1 MDCLERGLATISS
14 TYPLASNS
22 PPVEA
27 SNEGVEE
34 EEEEEEEEKL
44 VSCNNNTKSINNII
58 WEFGSGRAPRH
69 PQLQQLSPSIT
80 PSTAPPRKRVSY
92 EAFQA
97 KAPTVAAA
105 TTTEVAKVKEE
116 EEEEEME
123 MAHRRHRPSKFGGA
137 NAELSAVLRDFSE
150 GIM

>member
-1 MDCLERGLATISS
+1 
-14 TYPLASNS
+14 
-22 PPVEA
+22 
-27 SNEGVEE
+27 
-34 EEEEEEEEKL
+34 
-44 VSCNNNTKSINNII
+44 
-58 WEFGSGRAPRH
+58 
-69 PQLQQLSPSIT
+69 LSPSIT

-116 EEEEEME
+116 EEEME

>member
-1 MDCLERGLATISS
+1 
-14 TYPLASNS
+14 
-22 PPVEA
+22 
-27 SNEGVEE
+27 
-34 EEEEEEEEKL
+34 
-44 VSCNNNTKSINNII
+44 
-58 WEFGSGRAPRH
+58 
-69 PQLQQLSPSIT
+69 LSPSIT